1 MTATGMGT
9 MRSAADAVIA
19 SETNH
24 TGLWAFG
31 GPTLPFIPADGTDGD
46 LAEREDV
53 ATERLSS
60 EDEIGFAQNVG
71 GMIGES
77 AAFKEVLRNICL
89 VAPTDATV
97 LVQGETGTGKELV
110 ARAIHDLSGRS
121 KQPFI
126 KVNCAAI
133 PATFAGERVIRPRK
147 RLVYG
152 RVRAKTGPLRVGAQ
166 GHPVPR

>member
-1 MTATGMGT
+1 MTATGIGT
-9 MRSAADAVIA
+9 MRATASAVIA

-24 TGLWAFG
+24 TGLWG
-31 GPTLPFIPADGTDGD
+31 LGRQTLPFIPGVGTDPSGDGTDGD
-46 LAEREDV
+46 LVETREDV
-53 ATERLSS
+53 ATERLRS
-60 EDEIGFAQNVG
+60 EDEIRFDQNVC

-77 AAFKEVLRNICL
+77 AAFQEVLSNIRL

-97 LVQGETGTGKELV
+97 LVHGETGTGKELI

-133 PATFAGERVIRPRK
+133 PATLLESED
-147 RLVYG
+147 
-152 RVRAKTGPLRVGAQ
+152 
-166 GHPVPR
+166 

>member
-9 MRSAADAVIA
+9 MRAVASAVIA
-19 SETNH
+19 GETNH
-24 TGLWAFG
+24 TGFWG
-31 GPTLPFIPADGTDGD
+31 SGRQTLPFIPGVGPDPSGRGTDGD
-46 LAEREDV
+46 LAEMRDV

-60 EDEIGFAQNVG
+60 EDEIRFDQNAG

-77 AAFKEVLRNICL
+77 AAFQEVVRNIRL

-97 LVQGETGTGKELV
+97 LVHGETGTGKELI

-126 KVNCAAI
+126 KVNCAAD
-133 PATFAGERVIRPRK
+133 RK
-147 RLVYG
+147 G
-152 RVRAKTGPLRVGAQ
+152 
-166 GHPVPR
+166 